1 MNYIYNFTFQLTNG
15 YNLLYLNQ
23 SALVKKGYFLQLIQ
37 ITGKVAIDTNG
48 NASVSDLQ
56 WSTNIWSNL
65 NSNSNW
71 RFYLDTIDNFS
82 SYQNT
87 INVVYPYQ
95 SIGLYTISLTFASS
109 GQVFQQ
115 TVNITDCKF

>member
-1 MNYIYNFTFQLTNG
+1 M
-15 YNLLYLNQ
+15 YLNQ

-95 SIGLYTISLTFASS
+95 
-109 GQVFQQ
+109 
-115 TVNITDCKF
+115 N

>member
-1 MNYIYNFTFQLTNG
+1 MLFEFHLHSRYG
-15 YNLLYLNQ
+15 LN
-23 SALVKKGYFLQLIQ
+23 KFLIPAFEQ
-37 ITGKVAIDTNG
+37 TYHYR
-48 NASVSDLQ
+48 DLQ

-71 RFYLDTIDNFS
+71 RFYLDTVNNFS